1 MIFRHTDIPS
11 RARRTPIGGRVTPHS
26 ARSARTGR
34 RCGRGTVY
42 ARTRAHA
49 LGHRGCACTWDARVQ
64 RYTALLEDVM
74 FKACR
79 TVSAKVVLGAKGG
92 YYQQP
97 RIPEDLPGLET
108 FLGDDWHSAV
118 WRHGVSLAGKRAGVI
133 GNGCS
138 V

>member
-1 MIFRHTDIPS
+1 MIFRHTGIPS

-42 ARTRAHA
+42 ARTRAWA
-49 LGHRGCACTWDARVQ
+49 QRLCAYVGRPRTE

-92 YYQQP
+92 YQQP
-97 RIPEDLPGLET
+97 RMPEDLPGLET
-108 FLGDDWHSAV
+108 FLGDKWHSAV
-118 WRHGVSLAGKRAGVI
+118 WRHDVSLAGKRVGVI

-138 V
+138 A